1 VAQLASLRGT
11 MQPITYDTLN
21 SLSKDREHQEFLYK
35 LLTNKESFIRKK
47 IIDQNLAYLNAR
59 LTEYLT
65 RLGLPHEVRFA
76 NDLSVTINMLGN
88 ELDFD
93 QLSRGE
99 RTRLILGLSW
109 SFRDIWENAN
119 TPINLLFI
127 DEVLDQG
134 LDQMGVERAVE
145 TLKQMSRDR
154 HKSVFLI
161 SHREELVARC
171 SQVLTV
177 LKENQFTRFDWE
189 YDPEELSA

>member
-1 VAQLASLRGT
+1 
-11 MQPITYDTLN
+11 
-21 SLSKDREHQEFLYK
+21 
-35 LLTNKESFIRKK
+35 
-47 IIDQNLAYLNAR
+47 
-59 LTEYLT
+59 
-65 RLGLPHEVRFA
+65 
-76 NDLSVTINMLGN
+76 MLGN